1 MRFLVIRSGSGWGG
15 IVSRY
20 IIDTEER
27 VKIDLDKHFI
37 ITGEDIFDLKGVL
50 DRIKKEISH
59 LPEGVVDGL
68 ISPVSYEDILKR
80 PTTSFDKN
88 SRTNLDLSMF
98 DLDWFEN
105 NIKICQID
113 IGGMPVFDMQ
123 CDDVFVLM
131 EDKAIQVLRSTYP
144 QIWIKDEQIRE
155 VFNKITGI
163 DPAYETLIT

>member
-15 IVSRY
+15 VVSKY
-20 IIDTEER
+20 IIDTEES

-50 DRIKKEISH
+50 AQIKRSMSH
-59 LPEGVVDGL
+59 LPEDVIDSL
-68 ISPVSYEDILKR
+68 IPSVSYEDILKR

-88 SRTNLDLSMF
+88 SRTDIDLSMF
-98 DLDWFEN
+98 DLDWFESN
-105 NIKICQID
+105 MKICQID
-113 IGGMPVFDMQ
+113 TGGMVVFDMQ

-144 QIWIKDEQIRE
+144 QIWIRDEQIRE

-163 DPAYETLIT
+163 CPMYETLIT